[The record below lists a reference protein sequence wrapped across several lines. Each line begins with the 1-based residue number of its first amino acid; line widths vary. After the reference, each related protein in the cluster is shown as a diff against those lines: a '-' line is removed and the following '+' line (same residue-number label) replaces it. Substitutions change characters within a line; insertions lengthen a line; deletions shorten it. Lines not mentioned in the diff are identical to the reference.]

1 MIKIDPR
8 VAVLLAVGG
17 VAALLIFWLE
27 PSFTIRYV
35 VVGVLGALY
44 VFFRFS
50 SWR

>member
-1 MIKIDPR
+1 MIQIDPK
-8 VAVLLAVGG
+8 VAVLLAVGM

-27 PSFTIRYV
+27 PSYTVRYI

-44 VFFRFS
+44 VFFRFN